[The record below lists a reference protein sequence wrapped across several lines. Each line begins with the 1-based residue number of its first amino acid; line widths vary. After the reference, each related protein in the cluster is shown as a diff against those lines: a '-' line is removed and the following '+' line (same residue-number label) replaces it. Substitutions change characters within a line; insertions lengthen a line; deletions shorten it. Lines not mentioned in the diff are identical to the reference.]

1 MKDERD
7 RKKHDE
13 FKPWVDPVLSET
25 DIFEMELLLD
35 AIARRFGYDF
45 RQYSEDVLKRRLN
58 LYRHECQAE
67 YFSELIPNLLHQP
80 GAMRHLLQCMSV
92 TVTEF
97 FRDPSFFKQFNQMVV
112 PILRTYPFITF
123 WCAGCATGEEAY
135 SWAILLKEAGLLD
148 RCRIYA
154 TDINED
160 ALNEAKEGVY
170 SQEHFEKACHNF
182 DLTFGK
188 KDSNF
193 HDYCQQNYHAIKMSD
208 NLQSYITF
216 AQHNLVQDGVFGE
229 MTVVSCR
236 NVMIY
241 FNRTLKQRCIDL
253 FNASLTS
260 QGYLCLGESEAI
272 DYSELEHNFV
282 TIDRHCRIYQTTT
295 PAPDSNEDPLSLEDS
310 GGSIR

>member
-1 MKDERD
+1 MNDSTERQPLSG
-7 RKKHDE
+7 
-13 FKPWVDPVLSET
+13 FKPWLEPVLSEL
-25 DIFEMELLLD
+25 DMLELELLLD
-35 AIARRFGYDF
+35 AVAQRFGYDF
-45 RQYSEDVLKRRLN
+45 RQYSKDVLKRRLN

-67 YFSELIPNLLHQP
+67 YFSELIPNLLHEP

-97 FRDPSFFKQFNQMVV
+97 FRDPEFFKQFNKLVV
-112 PILRTYPFITF
+112 PVLRTYPFITF

-154 TDINED
+154 TDINDD
-160 ALNEAKEGVY
+160 ALSEAREGVY
-170 SQEHFEKACHNF
+170 NAEQLEKASKNF
-182 DLTFGK
+182 NLTFGNK
-188 KDSNF
+188 KDHF
-193 HDYCQQNYHAIKMSD
+193 QKYYQQSYQAIKMSTK
-208 NLQSYITF
+208 LQSHITF
-216 AQHNLVQDGVFGE
+216 ARHNLALDGVFGE

-253 FNASLTS
+253 FNTSLTS

-272 DYSELEHNFV
+272 DYSELQHNFV
-282 TIDRHCRIYQTTT
+282 TLDRNCRIYKTTSPKLNSDDT
-295 PAPDSNEDPLSLEDS
+295 ASLEEF